1 MCEKHAWQRHKG
13 DRCFW
18 QRRKGK
24 GYLHAALRTGVG
36 GGAPRGGYRRVSSR
50 AQPLQSVL
58 PHQFLTLRLGVTV
71 KHFNNAPERCS
82 SSQISAF
89 SRSPLQPAAFARMCQ
104 RSASATSTPQHR
116 HQLVIFIQSELTR
129 ATSASCVQLQR
140 YPLLGRACTSE
151 WLQPHLPQH
160 RHHTRDIE
168 RHRAMH
174 QDILGRQQA
183 GKTAALQ

>member
-1 MCEKHAWQRHKG
+1 M
-13 DRCFW
+13 
-18 QRRKGK
+18 
-24 GYLHAALRTGVG
+24 
-36 GGAPRGGYRRVSSR
+36 SSR

-104 RSASATSTPQHR
+104 RSASATFTPQHR

-129 ATSASCVQLQR
+129 ATSASCVQLQS

-160 RHHTRDIE
+160 RHHTSDIE
-168 RHRAMH
+168 RQRAM
-174 QDILGRQQA
+174 QRAPPTRIRVQLLRAPAAPAPADQCCIA
-183 GKTAALQ
+183 CTAKLCVGG